1 MRWLLI
7 IGGLLL
13 ALGLLVNMMSFTVRF
28 TEAAVVTT
36 FGKANQE
43 SVVLEPGLNFKFPPP
58 VQSVT
63 VYDTRARFLKAKL
76 EQQQTRDDRQVI
88 VESFVT
94 WRVKD
99 PLVFYQSFSQSSGE
113 DAQEQYEQAEQ
124 ILQSLLRSSM
134 SEVSKYA
141 LTDLL
146 SSEQQGS
153 KLAQLESDVLGKMRG
168 GADDGEVSVSK
179 YGVEVLLVGVNKL
192 ELPEKTTTEVFG
204 RMQETR
210 RRIAASAE
218 SEGMAIAEGI
228 RSDAQNAAQRIRDFA
243 SVRAREIESEGDR
256 EAAQYLGQLNEEPDF
271 AVFLQSLQLLRQ
283 GLGKRT
289 NVILNT
295 ASPGLG
301 LFSEAA
307 ARAVREGEIP
317 AFTSVTDAYNSE
329 NK

>member
-1 MRWLLI
+1 LLI

-36 FGKANQE
+36 FGKADHE
-43 SVVLEPGLNFKFPPP
+43 SVVLEPGLKFKFPPP

-94 WRVKD
+94 WRVTD
-99 PLVFYQSFSQSSGE
+99 PLVFYQSFRRSSGSG
-113 DAQEQYEQAEQ
+113 AQEQYKQAEQ

-146 SSEQQGS
+146 SSDLQGS
-153 KLAQLESDVLGKMRG
+153 KLAQLEADVLGKMRG
-168 GADDGEVSVSK
+168 GAEDGGVSVSA

-256 EAAQYLGQLNEEPDF
+256 EAAQYLVQLNEEPDF
-271 AVFLQSLQLLRQ
+271 AVFLQNIQLLRQ

-307 ARAVREGEIP
+307 ARAVREGRIP
-317 AFTSVTDAYNSE
+317 AFTSVTDAGDSE